1 MNKLPLDHPTDPTNI
16 TLIKQSLRAEKL
28 DLKLRYR
35 LLISFGILFITSAIR
50 TAFRFGFIGTV
61 LITTPFF
68 ISFSWALYSS
78 WRVKRAKRIPFL
90 VLQQYMSVIP
100 KSISGHFVKVHAKIA
115 FIREETKVA
124 HITAIDGESTK
135 ITISLHKL
143 KDCDYI
149 YDKDNQIVGTAPIT
163 VGDTVEVIGEV
174 FLQSINNKKIAVL
187 AAHSLKHYSES
198 ADI

>member
-1 MNKLPLDHPTDPTNI
+1 MTKLPLDHPTDPTNI

-28 DLKLRYR
+28 DLKFRYR

-50 TAFRFGFIGTV
+50 TAFQFGGIATV

-68 ISFSWALYSS
+68 ISFAWVASS
-78 WRVKRAKRIPFL
+78 WRVKHAKRIPFL

-100 KSISGHFVKVHAKIA
+100 KSISGHFVRVYAKIA

-149 YDKDNQIVGTAPIT
+149 YDKDNQIVGTVPIAI
-163 VGDTVEVIGEV
+163 GDTVEVIGEV
-174 FLQSINNKKIAVL
+174 FLQSVNNKKIAVL

-198 ADI
+198 TEI